1 MRTPILLA
9 ICSIISA
16 GFVIGIEFGLF
27 YVGIT
32 IPYFDWILFDLIKFA
47 LILPIVIILLKALNE
62 TIKFWRLERWRDIDA
77 EELYETESG
86 FLSISEKENNVS
98 RLLEK

>member
-1 MRTPILLA
+1 MRTPIFLA
-9 ICSIISA
+9 ICSFISA
-16 GFVIGIEFGLF
+16 GVVIGIEFGLF
-27 YVGIT
+27 FLGID

-47 LILPIVIILLKALNE
+47 IVLPVVIFLLKPANDS
-62 TIKFWRLERWRDIDA
+62 IKFWRLEHGRDIDA

-86 FLSISEKENNVS
+86 FVSISEKENNVS